1 MAINLGD
8 YMKNIIIFLVFIVL
22 SSCSTPLMA
31 DDWPDKECKEYEGLI
46 GGLVVASGETLRQ
59 ADEADKAEN
68 KELAEELFEAS
79 LVFSQMAAN
88 HTVVYKQFCD

>member
-1 MAINLGD
+1 
-8 YMKNIIIFLVFIVL
+8 MKNIIIFLVFIVL

-46 GGLVVASGETLRQ
+46 GGRVVASGETLRQ